1 MGNGD
6 IVVEWGGD
14 QTRLKGLVLISI
26 FEADG
31 PMGSSSYF
39 SVQAR
44 KTTNANFD
52 LCQKRNVGAL
62 CEKDKLVGW

>member
-14 QTRLKGLVLISI
+14 QTRLKGLVLISS
-26 FEADG
+26 FETDG

-39 SVQAR
+39 SISSWKDNECKLRLVSE
-44 KTTNANFD
+44 
-52 LCQKRNVGAL
+52 
-62 CEKDKLVGW
+62 EKCRSVV